1 MRTASVEGFA
11 RRRHPSEFE
20 VVRRDLGTVCILVV
34 RGGVDIARAR
44 QLGSTINDA
53 LGTTPER
60 LVIDLCDVEFV
71 DPTGLAVL
79 VNARRRTLRQGIE
92 LRLVCDVP
100 STLRVLAITQ
110 LDRALDVHRSREE
123 ALR

>member
-1 MRTASVEGFA
+1 M
-11 RRRHPSEFE
+11 
-20 VVRRDLGTVCILVV
+20 LVV
-34 RGGVDIARAR
+34 RGGVDVARAR
-44 QLGSTINDA
+44 QLGSAINDA
-53 LGTTPER
+53 LGATPER

-71 DPTGLAVL
+71 DSTGLAVL

-100 STLRVLAITQ
+100 RTLRALAITQ
-110 LDRALDVHRSREE
+110 LDRALDVHSSRED